1 MKGAKVTTIPK
12 RKKDDDIL
20 ACIMSE
26 SPHLVDSCTSL
37 NVSKQAW
44 IDRIRTGLTGEMVFS
59 LARKMRVPQKDVT
72 ERLHTTPRTV
82 QRHIEQ
88 QQNLSP
94 EVSDRLA
101 QLIKVYC
108 RCNEVF
114 KDEEKVSIWLKSP
127 NYALGGVTPFSLM
140 DTITGIELILD
151 ELGRIEHGVFV

>member
-1 MKGAKVTTIPK
+1 MKVAKVTARPK
-12 RKKDDDIL
+12 RRKDDDIL
-20 ACIMSE
+20 ACILSE
-26 SPHLVDSCTSL
+26 SSHPVDGCTAL
-37 NVSKQAW
+37 QVSRQEW
-44 IDRIRTGLTGEMVFS
+44 IDRIRAGLTGEMVFS
-59 LARKMRVPQKDVT
+59 LARKMRVPQKDMA

-88 QQNLSP
+88 RQNLSP

-114 KDEEKVSIWLKSP
+114 KDEEKVSMWLKSP

-140 DTITGIELILD
+140 DTMIGIELILD
-151 ELGRIEHGVFV
+151 ELGRIEHGVFI